1 MRDELEG
8 AGIGATAARR
18 RDARGSGAGLQPVS
32 RWAVLW
38 LATGIVLVAAN
49 LRPAVVAVS
58 PILEQIRSV
67 EGLSATAAGVLTAL
81 PVLCFGALAP
91 AAPRLALRFG
101 MERTLLL
108 ALLVLVAGVGVRWLP
123 GLVSLYV
130 GTVLVGGAIAV
141 GNVLLP
147 ALIKRDFADRP
158 GLMTGLYT
166 MAICGGGALGA
177 GLTVPVARAA
187 GLDWRAALGFW
198 GLFAVLAVAVWIP
211 QAAGAQHRPPSTTR
225 RPSGLLRD
233 RVAWQVTAFMGL
245 QSLSFYAT
253 AAWLPAVFVARGT
266 DPAVAGWL
274 LALAGGS
281 SILTALLTP
290 VLVAR
295 LQRQV
300 GATLLITGTL
310 AAGLLGIWLL
320 PGTEWL
326 WMVVLGLG
334 QGAALGVALTLI
346 VLRAPDGA
354 RAAQLS
360 GLAQSIGYCLAAF
373 GPFLLGALHDLTGGW
388 TVPLL
393 ALLLLLIPQAMA
405 GAGAGRDR
413 YVGTT

>member
-281 SILTALLTP
+281 SILTALVTP

-360 GLAQSIGYCLAAF
+360 GMAQSIGYCLAAF